1 VSARPAVPRE
11 AAPVRR
17 EWLRLAVTTGEPPR
31 FEPLMIAAL
40 PAPARRWLTRAIAPG
55 IPLWPTVQLFMR
67 GQIRLGQ
74 WRPFTARQVLAPP
87 AGYIWAATARL
98 AGLPVTGYDRLSSG
112 TGEMRW
118 RLLRLIPVMTAAGPD
133 TTRSARGRLA
143 GEIALI
149 PTAFR
154 QATWAPGERA
164 GTVTATWHF
173 GDDTETAE
181 LRVGED
187 GQLLEVVVDRW
198 GNPGGAPFRLCPF
211 GVAVEAEAT
220 FSGIT
225 IPSQFRA
232 GWWWG
237 TDRQA
242 EGEFFR
248 ARITNARFG

>member
-1 VSARPAVPRE
+1 
-11 AAPVRR
+11 
-17 EWLRLAVTTGEPPR
+17 
-31 FEPLMIAAL
+31 
-40 PAPARRWLTRAIAPG
+40 
-55 IPLWPTVQLFMR
+55 VQLFMR

-198 GNPGGAPFRLCPF
+198 GNPGGAPFRRCPF

-237 TDRQA
+237 TNRQA

-248 ARITNARFG
+248 ARITNAQFG

>member
-1 VSARPAVPRE
+1 VSAGPAVPRE

-17 EWLRLAVTTGEPPR
+17 EWLRLAVTTAEPPR

-118 RLLRLIPVMTAAGPD
+118 RLLRLIPVMIAAGPD
-133 TTRSARGRLA
+133 ITRSARGRLA

-173 GDDTETAE
+173 GDDTETAQ
-181 LRVGED
+181 LRVGEAASSW
-187 GQLLEVVVDRW
+187 RW
-198 GNPGGAPFRLCPF
+198 
-211 GVAVEAEAT
+211 
-220 FSGIT
+220 
-225 IPSQFRA
+225 
-232 GWWWG
+232 
-237 TDRQA
+237 
-242 EGEFFR
+242 
-248 ARITNARFG
+248 

>member
-1 VSARPAVPRE
+1 MSRNQPGVSPETSPRPGPNQ
-11 AAPVRR
+11 RR
-17 EWLRLAVTTGEPPR
+17 TNPPR
-31 FEPLMIAAL
+31 PL
-40 PAPARRWLTRAIAPG
+40 PG
-55 IPLWPTVQLFMR
+55 GAKSEKKVGPIQSD
-67 GQIRLGQ
+67 
-74 WRPFTARQVLAPP
+74 TATP

-118 RLLRLIPVMTAAGPD
+118 RLLRLIPVMSAVGPD
-133 TTRSARGRLA
+133 VTRSARGRLA

-154 QATWAPGERA
+154 QATWAPGERD
-164 GTVTATWHF
+164 GTATATWHF

-181 LRVGED
+181 LRVGSD

-198 GNPGGAPFRLCPF
+198 GNPGGAPFRRYPF
-211 GVAVEAEAT
+211 GVLVEAEAN

-248 ARITNARFG
+248 ARITNAQFG